1 MVTTVGTKNGIAA
14 QTGERVGTR
23 TTRGT
28 GLDGGGKRTGG
39 NGKPFPPGG
48 DDNRARDETPQHYR
62 IGMWIAV
69 SSILMLF
76 MALTSAYV
84 FRAAVAG
91 WEKLQ
96 TPRWLWVSTAVI
108 LVSSV
113 AFELAR
119 KGVHRDDRVAYR
131 RWLGVVVVLGL
142 TFLASQLLAWRELVA
157 QGVYLATNPHS
168 SFFYLLTSLHGLHL
182 LGGICG
188 LCYLLLRSR
197 RATLY
202 TGEDERVIKLRRRAA
217 ADAVG
222 IYWHFMDGLWVY
234 LFVLLFLWR

>member
-1 MVTTVGTKNGIAA
+1 MVTTVGTKGGVAA
-14 QTGERVGTR
+14 GERAGTR
-23 TTRGT
+23 TVYGT
-28 GLDGGGKRTGG
+28 GQEGGGRRAGGDGGG
-39 NGKPFPPGG
+39 PFPPGG
-48 DDNRARDETPQHYR
+48 GDGARDETPHHYR

-69 SSILMLF
+69 ASILMLF

-84 FRAAVAG
+84 FRAAVNG

-108 LVSSV
+108 VASSV
-113 AFELAR
+113 AFEFAR
-119 KGVHRDDRVAYR
+119 RRVHRDDRGGYR
-131 RWLGVVVVLGL
+131 RWLGVAAALGL
-142 TFLASQLLAWRELVA
+142 AFLASQLLAWRELVA

-168 SFFYLLTSLHGLHL
+168 SFFYVLSSLHGLHL

-188 LCYLLLRSR
+188 LCFLIVKSR

-202 TGEDERVIKLRRRAA
+202 TGEDERAVNVRRRAA

-222 IYWHFMDGLWVY
+222 IYWHFMDALWVY
-234 LFVLLFLWR
+234 LFGLLFLWR